1 MADKQIFYFSLIL
14 LGGILIVDFSVFSFV
29 FYSKPKSN
37 ITHEDVNPD
46 LHKATKNLEVGST
59 LLSTGTDFG
68 GEMTY
73 QILDNKVTEM
83 VVSTGVSDRE
93 VIIIFT
99 YPENDSWTYTYVERY
114 FARDEDYHA
123 DTSLTSHLDIGRYFF
138 LGDKLVKSVCISG
151 NKQKYDPKF
160 ILTERRFYLKIA
172 KLKRVEV
179 DIEAFIRDGVEAF
192 E

>member
-1 MADKQIFYFSLIL
+1 MIL
-14 LGGILIVDFSVFSFV
+14 LISILLVDLCIFSFV
-29 FYSKPKSN
+29 YYPRSENSAIAQTENLDLLPQPKN
-37 ITHEDVNPD
+37 AE
-46 LHKATKNLEVGST
+46 
-59 LLSTGTDFG
+59 TGHTVLCTATDFG
-68 GEMTY
+68 GEITY
-73 QILDNKVTEM
+73 KNLNGKITEM
-83 VVSTGVSDRE
+83 VVSIGVSDRE

-114 FARDEDYHA
+114 FTRDEDYHA